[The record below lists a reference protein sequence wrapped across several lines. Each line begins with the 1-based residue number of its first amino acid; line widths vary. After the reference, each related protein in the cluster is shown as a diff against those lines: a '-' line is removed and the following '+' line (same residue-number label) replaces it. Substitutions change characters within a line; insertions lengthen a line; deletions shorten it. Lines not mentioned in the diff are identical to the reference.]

1 MASSRNNDYTPAAA
15 MPDYLIRHTTLR
27 QLQVFEAIV
36 RLGSF
41 TRAAEELFLT
51 QPTVSM
57 QIKKLTDALGLPLFE
72 HVGRNVEPT
81 EAGLALYKSSREV
94 FETLANLEMT
104 VADMKGLKV
113 GRLRMGV
120 ITTAKYLAPEILGEF
135 SRLYPGIE
143 LALKVTNRERIIER
157 MHSNED
163 DLYIMGQAPEDEL
176 DVEAF
181 PFAPNPLVVMAPRD
195 HPLAGK
201 KNILLSEL
209 VEHPF
214 IMREPGSGIRDATLR
229 LFAAAGLQPRVRMEL
244 GSNEAIKH
252 AIVGGLGLAVLSLH
266 TLALEGP
273 DGPVAILDVEKFPIR
288 RQWYIVYP
296 KGKELSLVARTF
308 LEFVIASEARIRED
322 IVSMWPRL
330 MQQPQSRK
338 KAASRKRKAAK
349 K

>member
-1 MASSRNNDYTPAAA
+1 
-15 MPDYLIRHTTLR
+15 MPDYLIRHATLR

-57 QIKKLTDALGLPLFE
+57 QIRKLTDAIGLPLFE

-81 EAGLALYKSSREV
+81 EAGRELYSACRSM
-94 FETLANLEMT
+94 FETLANLEMK
-104 VADMKGLKV
+104 VADLKGMKR

-135 SRLYPGIE
+135 SRLYPGID
-143 LALKVTNRERIIER
+143 LALKVTNRERIITR
-157 MHSNED
+157 MHDNED
-163 DLYIMGQAPEDEL
+163 DLYIMGQAPEEEL
-176 DVEAF
+176 DVEAY

-195 HPLAGK
+195 HPLVGK
-201 KNILLSEL
+201 KNISLEE
-209 VEHPF
+209 VAKEPF
-214 IMREPGSGIRDATLR
+214 IIREPGSGIRDATLR
-229 LFAAAGLQPRVRMEL
+229 IFEAKGLRPNVRMEL

-252 AIVGGLGLAVLSLH
+252 AVVGGLGLSVLSLH
-266 TLALEGP
+266 TLTLEGVN
-273 DGPVAILDVEKFPIR
+273 GPVAILDVEGFPIM

-308 LEFVIASEARIRED
+308 LDFVVNNEPKIREQMQT
-322 IVSMWPRL
+322 MWPAL
-330 MQQPQSRK
+330 KQLLKEQGNTS
-338 KAASRKRKAAK
+338 AATAK
-349 K
+349 KKTATHKKKTSKK